1 MLEYTINIE
10 QISMML
16 YFIKY
21 LFIDIGSY
29 YIFLRLSKEN
39 NNLKQNS
46 IATIEIIVIT
56 YLYTLLR
63 VKDEPI
69 YSMVLLIIFITL
81 IFIQKSKRSIGTA
94 AVIAI
99 VSLGISFS
107 IFFISTAMNSIPN
120 IIFHTQNR
128 IIAIIGICITYLV
141 IYLLFINNRRLKN
154 GIISFSN
161 PENYEQFD
169 MIILNISTTILF
181 FIELFRSCKETLTWK
196 VGCNIVI
203 LSIIMFITIK
213 KSFQVY
219 YKQKLLMKQLEE
231 ADNEIINK
239 QKEIEKLEQENLNF
253 SKKSHSLAHKQKS
266 LEYKLNQLLMNEE
279 FSGELEIRDRL
290 NEISKELYKNPI
302 EDLTKTE
309 ITQIDDMLEF
319 MQSECVKNK
328 IDFNLQI
335 IGNVYHIINNIITVE
350 QLEIL
355 IADHIKDA
363 IIAIKHTDNINK
375 SILVKLGKIDGCYG
389 LYIYDSG
396 IEFEKETL
404 KNLGKKPST
413 THKDEGGTGM
423 GFMNTFDTLNG
434 CKGSLIIK
442 EIGKPSKDNFTKI
455 IMIKFDNKNEY
466 KVESYR

>member
-1 MLEYTINIE
+1 MNKRNKNDFFDLLMIN
-10 QISMML
+10 
-16 YFIKY
+16 
-21 LFIDIGSY
+21 
-29 YIFLRLSKEN
+29 LS
-39 NNLKQNS
+39 
-46 IATIEIIVIT
+46 IIV
-56 YLYTLLR
+56 
-63 VKDEPI
+63 
-69 YSMVLLIIFITL
+69 
-81 IFIQKSKRSIGTA
+81 
-94 AVIAI
+94 
-99 VSLGISFS
+99 
-107 IFFISTAMNSIPN
+107 
-120 IIFHTQNR
+120 
-128 IIAIIGICITYLV
+128 
-141 IYLLFINNRRLKN
+141 
-154 GIISFSN
+154 
-161 PENYEQFD
+161 
-169 MIILNISTTILF
+169 LF
-181 FIELFRSCKETLTWK
+181 FIVILRECDTLSTNQMAIF
-196 VGCNIVI
+196 VVI

-253 SKKSHSLAHKQKS
+253 SKKSHSMAHKQRS
-266 LEYKLNQLLMNEE
+266 LEYKLNHLLMKEE
-279 FSGELEIRDRL
+279 TSKELEIKT
-290 NEISKELYKNPI
+290 EIEKLSKELYQIPI
-302 EDLTKTE
+302 EDLPSTE

-423 GFMNTFDTLNG
+423 GFMNTFDTLNE
-434 CKGSLIIK
+434 CKGSLVIK

-455 IMIKFDNKNEY
+455 IMIKFDGKNEY

>member
-1 MLEYTINIE
+1 MKFTAIQGNLDTY
-10 QISMML
+10 MY
-16 YFIKY
+16 YFR
-21 LFIDIGSY
+21 LLVVNLGTY
-29 YIFLRLSKEN
+29 YIFLKIINGQKNRLANIIKMFFIFLVTFIN
-39 NNLKQNS
+39 LYVNVVTNNLTGTM
-46 IATIEIIVIT
+46 I
-56 YLYTLLR
+56 TLL
-63 VKDEPI
+63 
-69 YSMVLLIIFITL
+69 LLIVLFDKVGYNTTSYTIISFGISNL
-81 IFIQKSKRSIGTA
+81 IFFLSVMISGIPGVLFRVYNFNISLVIIITIYILLLFLVMKSKRIKYGFSFLTSKSKNDYFDFVMISLS
-94 AVIAI
+94 VIILFLI
-99 VSLGISFS
+99 V
-107 IFFISTAMNSIPN
+107 
-120 IIFHTQNR
+120 
-128 IIAIIGICITYLV
+128 V
-141 IYLLFINNRRLKN
+141 LKN
-154 GIISFSN
+154 NDFLITERMGIF
-161 PENYEQFD
+161 
-169 MIILNISTTILF
+169 
-181 FIELFRSCKETLTWK
+181 
-196 VGCNIVI
+196 VI
-203 LSIIMFITIK
+203 MFAIIMFITIK

-231 ADNEIINK
+231 AENEIINK

-253 SKKSHSLAHKQKS
+253 SKKSHSMAHKQRA
-266 LEYKLNQLLMNEE
+266 LEYKLNHLLMKEE
-279 FSGELEIRDRL
+279 TSKELEIKT
-290 NEISKELYKNPI
+290 EIEKLSKELYQIPI
-302 EDLTKTE
+302 EDLPSTE

-423 GFMNTFDTLNG
+423 GFMNTFDTLNE

-455 IMIKFDNKNEY
+455 IMIKFDGKNEY

>member
-1 MLEYTINIE
+1 
-10 QISMML
+10 
-16 YFIKY
+16 
-21 LFIDIGSY
+21 
-29 YIFLRLSKEN
+29 
-39 NNLKQNS
+39 
-46 IATIEIIVIT
+46 
-56 YLYTLLR
+56 
-63 VKDEPI
+63 
-69 YSMVLLIIFITL
+69 
-81 IFIQKSKRSIGTA
+81 
-94 AVIAI
+94 
-99 VSLGISFS
+99 
-107 IFFISTAMNSIPN
+107 
-120 IIFHTQNR
+120 
-128 IIAIIGICITYLV
+128 
-141 IYLLFINNRRLKN
+141 
-154 GIISFSN
+154 
-161 PENYEQFD
+161 
-169 MIILNISTTILF
+169 
-181 FIELFRSCKETLTWK
+181 
-196 VGCNIVI
+196 
-203 LSIIMFITIK
+203 
-213 KSFQVY
+213 
-219 YKQKLLMKQLEE
+219 
-231 ADNEIINK
+231 
-239 QKEIEKLEQENLNF
+239 
-253 SKKSHSLAHKQKS
+253 
-266 LEYKLNQLLMNEE
+266 MNEE

-375 SILVKLGKIDGCYG
+375 SVLVKLGKIDGCYG

-423 GFMNTFDTLNG
+423 GFMNTFDTLNE
-434 CKGSLIIK
+434 CKGSLVIK

-455 IMIKFDNKNEY
+455 IMIKFDGKNEY

>member
-1 MLEYTINIE
+1 MKFTAIQGNLDTY
-10 QISMML
+10 MY
-16 YFIKY
+16 YFR
-21 LFIDIGSY
+21 LLVVNLGTY
-29 YIFLRLSKEN
+29 YIFLKIINGQKNRLANIIKMFFIFLVTFIN
-39 NNLKQNS
+39 LYVNVVTNNLTGTM
-46 IATIEIIVIT
+46 I
-56 YLYTLLR
+56 TLL
-63 VKDEPI
+63 
-69 YSMVLLIIFITL
+69 LLIVLFDKVGYNTTSYTIISFGISNL
-81 IFIQKSKRSIGTA
+81 IFFLSVMISGIPGVLFRVYNFNISLVIIIIIYILLLFFVMKSKRIKYGFSFLTSKSKNDYFDFVMISLS
-94 AVIAI
+94 VIILFLI
-99 VSLGISFS
+99 V
-107 IFFISTAMNSIPN
+107 
-120 IIFHTQNR
+120 
-128 IIAIIGICITYLV
+128 V
-141 IYLLFINNRRLKN
+141 LKN
-154 GIISFSN
+154 NDFLITERMGIF
-161 PENYEQFD
+161 
-169 MIILNISTTILF
+169 
-181 FIELFRSCKETLTWK
+181 
-196 VGCNIVI
+196 VI
-203 LSIIMFITIK
+203 MFAIIMFITIK

-231 ADNEIINK
+231 AENEIINK

-253 SKKSHSLAHKQKS
+253 SKKSHSMAHKQRA
-266 LEYKLNQLLMNEE
+266 LEYKLNHLLMKEE
-279 FSGELEIRDRL
+279 TSKELEIKT
-290 NEISKELYKNPI
+290 EIEKLSKELYQIPI
-302 EDLTKTE
+302 EDLPSTE

-423 GFMNTFDTLNG
+423 GFMNTFDTLNE

-455 IMIKFDNKNEY
+455 IMIKFDGKNEY

>member
-1 MLEYTINIE
+1 MKFTAIQGNLDTY
-10 QISMML
+10 MY
-16 YFIKY
+16 YFR
-21 LFIDIGSY
+21 LLVVNLGTY
-29 YIFLRLSKEN
+29 YIFLKIINGQKNRLANIIKMFFIFLVTFIN
-39 NNLKQNS
+39 LYVNVVTNNLTGTM
-46 IATIEIIVIT
+46 I
-56 YLYTLLR
+56 TLL
-63 VKDEPI
+63 
-69 YSMVLLIIFITL
+69 LLIVLFDKVGYNTTSYTIISFGISNL
-81 IFIQKSKRSIGTA
+81 IFFLSVMISGIPGVLFRVYNFNISLVIIITIYILLLFFVMKSKRIKYGFSFLTSKSKNDYFDFVMISLS
-94 AVIAI
+94 VIILFLI
-99 VSLGISFS
+99 V
-107 IFFISTAMNSIPN
+107 
-120 IIFHTQNR
+120 
-128 IIAIIGICITYLV
+128 V
-141 IYLLFINNRRLKN
+141 LKN
-154 GIISFSN
+154 NDFLITERMGIF
-161 PENYEQFD
+161 
-169 MIILNISTTILF
+169 
-181 FIELFRSCKETLTWK
+181 
-196 VGCNIVI
+196 VI
-203 LSIIMFITIK
+203 MFAIIMFITIK

-231 ADNEIINK
+231 AENEIINK

-253 SKKSHSLAHKQKS
+253 SKKSHSMAHKQRA
-266 LEYKLNQLLMNEE
+266 LEYKLNHLLMKEE
-279 FSGELEIRDRL
+279 TSKELEIKT
-290 NEISKELYKNPI
+290 EIEKLSKELYQIPI
-302 EDLTKTE
+302 EDLPSTE

-423 GFMNTFDTLNG
+423 GFMNTFDTLNE

-455 IMIKFDNKNEY
+455 IMIKFDGKNEY
-466 KVESYR
+466 KVDHIDKF

>member
-1 MLEYTINIE
+1 MKFTAIQGNLDTYMYYFRLLVVNI
-10 QISMML
+10 
-16 YFIKY
+16 
-21 LFIDIGSY
+21 GTY
-29 YIFLRLSKEN
+29 YIFLKIINVQKNRLANIIKMFFIFLVTFIN
-39 NNLKQNS
+39 LYVNIVTNNLTGT
-46 IATIEIIVIT
+46 TI
-56 YLYTLLR
+56 TLL
-63 VKDEPI
+63 
-69 YSMVLLIIFITL
+69 LLIVLFDKVGYNTTSYTIISFGISNL
-81 IFIQKSKRSIGTA
+81 IFFLSVMISGIPGVLFRVYNFNISLVIIITIYLLLLFFIMKSKRIKYGFSFLTSKSKNDYFDFVMISLS
-94 AVIAI
+94 VIILFLI
-99 VSLGISFS
+99 V
-107 IFFISTAMNSIPN
+107 
-120 IIFHTQNR
+120 
-128 IIAIIGICITYLV
+128 V
-141 IYLLFINNRRLKN
+141 LKN
-154 GIISFSN
+154 NNFLITEQMGIF
-161 PENYEQFD
+161 
-169 MIILNISTTILF
+169 
-181 FIELFRSCKETLTWK
+181 
-196 VGCNIVI
+196 VI
-203 LSIIMFITIK
+203 MFAIIMFITIK

-253 SKKSHSLAHKQKS
+253 SKKSHSMAHKQRA
-266 LEYKLNQLLMNEE
+266 LEYKLNHLLMKEE
-279 FSGELEIRDRL
+279 TSKELEIKT
-290 NEISKELYKNPI
+290 EIEKLSKELYQIPI
-302 EDLTKTE
+302 EDLPSTE

-423 GFMNTFDTLNG
+423 GFMNTFDTLNE
-434 CKGSLIIK
+434 CKGSLVIK

-455 IMIKFDNKNEY
+455 IMIKFDGKNEY

>member
-1 MLEYTINIE
+1 MKFTAIQGNLDTY
-10 QISMML
+10 MY
-16 YFIKY
+16 YFR
-21 LFIDIGSY
+21 LLVVNLGTY
-29 YIFLRLSKEN
+29 YIFLKIINGQKNRLANIIKMFFIFLVTFIN
-39 NNLKQNS
+39 LYVNVVTNNLTGTM
-46 IATIEIIVIT
+46 I
-56 YLYTLLR
+56 TLL
-63 VKDEPI
+63 
-69 YSMVLLIIFITL
+69 LLIVLFDKVGYNTTSYTIISFGISNL
-81 IFIQKSKRSIGTA
+81 IFFLSVMISGIPGVLFRVYNFNISLVIIITIYILLLFFVMKSKRIKYGFSFLTSKSKNDYFDFVMISLS
-94 AVIAI
+94 VIILFLI
-99 VSLGISFS
+99 V
-107 IFFISTAMNSIPN
+107 
-120 IIFHTQNR
+120 
-128 IIAIIGICITYLV
+128 V
-141 IYLLFINNRRLKN
+141 LKN
-154 GIISFSN
+154 NDFLITERMGIF
-161 PENYEQFD
+161 
-169 MIILNISTTILF
+169 
-181 FIELFRSCKETLTWK
+181 
-196 VGCNIVI
+196 VI
-203 LSIIMFITIK
+203 MFAIIMFITIK

-231 ADNEIINK
+231 AENEIINK

-253 SKKSHSLAHKQKS
+253 SKKSHSMAHKQRA
-266 LEYKLNQLLMNEE
+266 LEYKLNHLLMKEE
-279 FSGELEIRDRL
+279 TSKELEIKT
-290 NEISKELYKNPI
+290 EIEKLLKELYQIPI
-302 EDLTKTE
+302 EDLPSTE

-423 GFMNTFDTLNG
+423 GFMNTFDTLNE

-455 IMIKFDNKNEY
+455 IMIKFDGKNEY

>member
-1 MLEYTINIE
+1 MLEYIINLEPIT
-10 QISMML
+10 ML
-16 YFIKY
+16 LFFIKY
-21 LFIDIGSY
+21 LFVNIGSY
-29 YIFLRLSKEN
+29 CIFLRISKQKN
-39 NNLKQNS
+39 DVRLNVIL
-46 IATIEIIVIT
+46 ILEIGVIT
-56 YLYTLLR
+56 YFYTLIR
-63 VKDEPI
+63 ERNTIFDA
-69 YSMVLLIIFITL
+69 MVLLMIFMTIIFVQI
-81 IFIQKSKRSIGTA
+81 SKK
-94 AVIAI
+94 AI
-99 VSLGISFS
+99 VTTIIITIVSVGISFS
-107 IFFISTAMNSIPN
+107 IFFLATLINCIFSVICHNINDVFTA
-120 IIFHTQNR
+120 
-128 IIAIIGICITYLV
+128 IGIGITYFIFIL
-141 IYLLFINNRRLKN
+141 IFINNKRLKS
-154 GIISFSN
+154 GIIFSKRSK
-161 PENYEQFD
+161 NYEQFD
-169 MIILNISTTILF
+169 VIILNISTIILF
-181 FIELFRSCKETLTWK
+181 LIGAFRSSEGKITWK
-196 VGCNIVI
+196 MGINIVI
-203 LSIIMFITIK
+203 LSIIMFATIK

-219 YKQKLLMKQLEE
+219 YKQKLLFQQLEE
-231 ADNEIINK
+231 ANTELQEK
-239 QKEIEKLEQENLNF
+239 QKEIEHLEQENLNF
-253 SKKSHSLAHKQKS
+253 SKRSHSMAHKQRT
-266 LEYKLNQLLMNEE
+266 LEYKLNQMLMNEE
-279 FSGELEIRDRL
+279 VSKEIDIKTEIEEL
-290 NEISKELYKNPI
+290 SKELYQKPV
-302 EDLTKTE
+302 EELTKTE

-423 GFMNTFDTLNG
+423 GFMNTFDTLNE
-434 CKGSLIIK
+434 CKGSLVIK

-455 IMIKFDNKNEY
+455 IMIKFDGKNEY

>member
-1 MLEYTINIE
+1 MKFTAIQGNLDTY
-10 QISMML
+10 MY
-16 YFIKY
+16 YFR
-21 LFIDIGSY
+21 LLVVNLGTY
-29 YIFLRLSKEN
+29 YIFLKIINGQKNRLANIIKMFFIFLVTFIN
-39 NNLKQNS
+39 LYVNVVTNNLTGTM
-46 IATIEIIVIT
+46 I
-56 YLYTLLR
+56 TLL
-63 VKDEPI
+63 
-69 YSMVLLIIFITL
+69 LLIVLFDKVGYNTTSYTIISFGISNL
-81 IFIQKSKRSIGTA
+81 IFFLSVMISGIPGVLFRVYNFNISLVIIITIYILLLFFVMKSKRIKYGFSFLTSKSKNDYFDFVRISLS
-94 AVIAI
+94 VIILFLI
-99 VSLGISFS
+99 V
-107 IFFISTAMNSIPN
+107 
-120 IIFHTQNR
+120 
-128 IIAIIGICITYLV
+128 V
-141 IYLLFINNRRLKN
+141 LKN
-154 GIISFSN
+154 NDFLITERMGIF
-161 PENYEQFD
+161 
-169 MIILNISTTILF
+169 
-181 FIELFRSCKETLTWK
+181 
-196 VGCNIVI
+196 VI
-203 LSIIMFITIK
+203 MFAIIMFITIK

-231 ADNEIINK
+231 AENEIINK

-253 SKKSHSLAHKQKS
+253 SKKSHSMAHKQRA
-266 LEYKLNQLLMNEE
+266 LEYKLNHLLMKEE
-279 FSGELEIRDRL
+279 TSKELEIKT
-290 NEISKELYKNPI
+290 EIEKLSKELYQIPI
-302 EDLTKTE
+302 EDLPSTE

-423 GFMNTFDTLNG
+423 GFMNTFDTLNE

-455 IMIKFDNKNEY
+455 IMIKFDGKNEY

>member
-1 MLEYTINIE
+1 MEKTINYEPIG
-10 QISMML
+10 IVIF
-16 YFIKY
+16 FIKY
-21 LFIDIGSY
+21 IFINLGAY
-29 YIFLRLSKEN
+29 YIFLKLSNQK
-39 NNLKQNS
+39 NNLKQNL
-46 IATIEIIVIT
+46 IAIIEIFAIT
-56 YLYTLLR
+56 YYYVLIQEKKDYFNSMILLI
-63 VKDEPI
+63 VF
-69 YSMVLLIIFITL
+69 MVIIFI
-81 IFIQKSKRSIGTA
+81 QASNKSIGTT
-94 AVIAI
+94 II
-99 VSLGISFS
+99 MTLSSLSISFI
-107 IFFISTAMNSIPN
+107 IFFIAIALNSIPN
-120 IIFHTQNR
+120 VVMGTQNDLIIVSSLVITYSIILIIFTKNK
-128 IIAIIGICITYLV
+128 
-141 IYLLFINNRRLKN
+141 RLKD
-154 GIISFSN
+154 GITFLKNSKN
-161 PENYEQFD
+161 NEQFD
-169 MIILNISTTILF
+169 LLILNVSTIIIFLIEIFKICNQITI
-181 FIELFRSCKETLTWK
+181 IEKMGHS
-196 VGCNIVI
+196 IVI
-203 LSIIMFITIK
+203 LSIIMFATIK

-219 YKQKLLMKQLEE
+219 YKQKLLFQQLEE
-231 ADNEIINK
+231 ANTELQEK
-239 QKEIEKLEQENLNF
+239 QKEIEHLEQENLNF
-253 SKKSHSLAHKQKS
+253 SKRSHSMAHKQRT
-266 LEYKLNQLLMNEE
+266 LEYKLNQMLMNEE
-279 FSGELEIRDRL
+279 VSKEIDIKTEIEEL
-290 NEISKELYKNPI
+290 SKELYQKPV
-302 EDLTKTE
+302 EELTKTE

-423 GFMNTFDTLNG
+423 GFMNTFDTLNE
-434 CKGSLIIK
+434 CKGSLVIK

-455 IMIKFDNKNEY
+455 IMIKFDGKNEY

>member
-1 MLEYTINIE
+1 MKFTAIQGNLDTY
-10 QISMML
+10 MY
-16 YFIKY
+16 YFR
-21 LFIDIGSY
+21 LLVVNLGTY
-29 YIFLRLSKEN
+29 YIFLKIINGQKNRLANIIKMFFIFLVTFIN
-39 NNLKQNS
+39 LYVNVVTNNLTGTM
-46 IATIEIIVIT
+46 I
-56 YLYTLLR
+56 TLL
-63 VKDEPI
+63 
-69 YSMVLLIIFITL
+69 LLIVLFDKVGYNTTSYTIISFGISNL
-81 IFIQKSKRSIGTA
+81 IFFLSVMISGIPGVLFRVYNFNISLVIIITIYILLLFFVMKSKRIKYGFSFLTSKSKNDYFDFVMISLS
-94 AVIAI
+94 VIILFLI
-99 VSLGISFS
+99 V
-107 IFFISTAMNSIPN
+107 
-120 IIFHTQNR
+120 
-128 IIAIIGICITYLV
+128 V
-141 IYLLFINNRRLKN
+141 LKN
-154 GIISFSN
+154 NDFLITERMGIF
-161 PENYEQFD
+161 
-169 MIILNISTTILF
+169 
-181 FIELFRSCKETLTWK
+181 
-196 VGCNIVI
+196 VI
-203 LSIIMFITIK
+203 MFAIIMFITIK

-231 ADNEIINK
+231 AENEIINK

-253 SKKSHSLAHKQKS
+253 SKKSHSMAHKQRA
-266 LEYKLNQLLMNEE
+266 LEYKLNHLLMKEE
-279 FSGELEIRDRL
+279 TSKELEIKT
-290 NEISKELYKNPI
+290 EIEKLSKELYQIPI
-302 EDLTKTE
+302 EDLPSTE

-423 GFMNTFDTLNG
+423 GFMNTFDTLNE
-434 CKGSLIIK
+434 CKGSLVIK

-455 IMIKFDNKNEY
+455 IMIKFDGKNEY

>member
-1 MLEYTINIE
+1 MKFTAIQGNLDTY
-10 QISMML
+10 MY
-16 YFIKY
+16 YFR
-21 LFIDIGSY
+21 LLVVNLGTY
-29 YIFLRLSKEN
+29 YIFLKIINGQKNRLANIIKMFFIFLVTFIN
-39 NNLKQNS
+39 LYVNVVTNNLTGTM
-46 IATIEIIVIT
+46 I
-56 YLYTLLR
+56 TLL
-63 VKDEPI
+63 
-69 YSMVLLIIFITL
+69 LLIVLFDKVGYNTTSYTIISFGISNL
-81 IFIQKSKRSIGTA
+81 IFFLSVMISGIPGVLFRVYNFNISLVIIITIYILLLFFVMKSKRIKYGFSFLTSKSKNDYFDFVMISLS
-94 AVIAI
+94 VIILFLI
-99 VSLGISFS
+99 V
-107 IFFISTAMNSIPN
+107 
-120 IIFHTQNR
+120 
-128 IIAIIGICITYLV
+128 V
-141 IYLLFINNRRLKN
+141 LKN
-154 GIISFSN
+154 NDFLITERMGIF
-161 PENYEQFD
+161 
-169 MIILNISTTILF
+169 
-181 FIELFRSCKETLTWK
+181 
-196 VGCNIVI
+196 VI
-203 LSIIMFITIK
+203 MFAIIMFITIK

-231 ADNEIINK
+231 AENEIINK

-253 SKKSHSLAHKQKS
+253 SKKSHSMAHKQRA
-266 LEYKLNQLLMNEE
+266 LEYKLNHLLMKEE
-279 FSGELEIRDRL
+279 TSKELEIKT
-290 NEISKELYKNPI
+290 EIEKLSKELYQIPI
-302 EDLTKTE
+302 EDLPSTE

-423 GFMNTFDTLNG
+423 VFMNTFDTLNE

-455 IMIKFDNKNEY
+455 IMIKFDGKNEY

>member
-1 MLEYTINIE
+1 MKFTAIQGNLDTY
-10 QISMML
+10 MY
-16 YFIKY
+16 YFR
-21 LFIDIGSY
+21 LLVVNLGTY
-29 YIFLRLSKEN
+29 YIFLKIINGQKNRLANIIKMFFIFLVTFIN
-39 NNLKQNS
+39 LYVNVVTNNLTGTM
-46 IATIEIIVIT
+46 I
-56 YLYTLLR
+56 TLL
-63 VKDEPI
+63 
-69 YSMVLLIIFITL
+69 VLIVLFDKVGYNTTSYTIISFGISNL
-81 IFIQKSKRSIGTA
+81 IFFLSVMISGIPGVLFRVYNFNISLVIIITIYILLLFFVMKSKRIKYGFSFLTSKSKNDYFDFVMISLS
-94 AVIAI
+94 VIILFLI
-99 VSLGISFS
+99 V
-107 IFFISTAMNSIPN
+107 
-120 IIFHTQNR
+120 
-128 IIAIIGICITYLV
+128 V
-141 IYLLFINNRRLKN
+141 LKN
-154 GIISFSN
+154 NDFLITERMGIF
-161 PENYEQFD
+161 
-169 MIILNISTTILF
+169 
-181 FIELFRSCKETLTWK
+181 
-196 VGCNIVI
+196 VI
-203 LSIIMFITIK
+203 MFAIIMFITIK

-231 ADNEIINK
+231 AENEIINK

-253 SKKSHSLAHKQKS
+253 SKKSHSMAHKQRA
-266 LEYKLNQLLMNEE
+266 LEYKLNHLLMKEE
-279 FSGELEIRDRL
+279 TSKELEIKT
-290 NEISKELYKNPI
+290 EIEKLSKELYQIPI
-302 EDLTKTE
+302 EDLPSTE

-375 SILVKLGKIDGCYG
+375 SILVKLGKINECYG

-404 KNLGKKPST
+404 ENLGKKPST

-423 GFMNTFDTLNG
+423 GFMNTFDTLNE
-434 CKGSLIIK
+434 CKGSLVIK

-455 IMIKFDNKNEY
+455 IMIKFDGKNEY

>member
-1 MLEYTINIE
+1 MKFTAIQGNLDTY
-10 QISMML
+10 MY
-16 YFIKY
+16 YFR
-21 LFIDIGSY
+21 LLVVNLGTY
-29 YIFLRLSKEN
+29 YIFLKIINGQKNRLANIIKMFFIFLVTFIN
-39 NNLKQNS
+39 LYVNVVTNNLTGTM
-46 IATIEIIVIT
+46 I
-56 YLYTLLR
+56 TLL
-63 VKDEPI
+63 
-69 YSMVLLIIFITL
+69 LLIVLFDKVGYNTTSYTIISFGISNL
-81 IFIQKSKRSIGTA
+81 IFFLSVMISGIPGVLFRVYNFNISLVIIITIYILLLFFVMKSKRIKYGFSFLTSKSKNDYFDFVMISLS
-94 AVIAI
+94 VIILFLI
-99 VSLGISFS
+99 V
-107 IFFISTAMNSIPN
+107 
-120 IIFHTQNR
+120 
-128 IIAIIGICITYLV
+128 V
-141 IYLLFINNRRLKN
+141 LKN
-154 GIISFSN
+154 NDFLITERMGIF
-161 PENYEQFD
+161 
-169 MIILNISTTILF
+169 
-181 FIELFRSCKETLTWK
+181 
-196 VGCNIVI
+196 VI
-203 LSIIMFITIK
+203 MFAIIMFITIK

-231 ADNEIINK
+231 AENEIINK

-253 SKKSHSLAHKQKS
+253 SKKSHSMAHKQRA
-266 LEYKLNQLLMNEE
+266 LEYKLNHLLMKEE
-279 FSGELEIRDRL
+279 TSKELEIKT
-290 NEISKELYKNPI
+290 EIEKLSKELYQIPI
-302 EDLTKTE
+302 EDLPSTE

-423 GFMNTFDTLNG
+423 GFMNTFDTLNE
-434 CKGSLIIK
+434 CKGNLIIK

-455 IMIKFDNKNEY
+455 IMIKFDGKNEY

>member
-1 MLEYTINIE
+1 MIMTA
-10 QISMML
+10 
-16 YFIKY
+16 
-21 LFIDIGSY
+21 GS
-29 YIFLRLSKEN
+29 LS
-39 NNLKQNS
+39 
-46 IATIEIIVIT
+46 
-56 YLYTLLR
+56 
-63 VKDEPI
+63 
-69 YSMVLLIIFITL
+69 
-81 IFIQKSKRSIGTA
+81 
-94 AVIAI
+94 
-99 VSLGISFS
+99 ISFS
-107 IFFISTAMNSIPN
+107 IFFIAAFINSLPN
-120 IIFHTQNR
+120 IILQTQNDF
-128 IIAIIGICITYLV
+128 IIVSGICITYL
-141 IYLLFINNRRLKN
+141 ILFLLFINNKRIKKGIAFWNDCKN
-154 GIISFSN
+154 S
-161 PENYEQFD
+161 EQFD
-169 MIILNISTTILF
+169 WLILNISTVILF
-181 FIELFRSCKETLTWK
+181 L
-196 VGCNIVI
+196 IVI
-203 LSIIMFITIK
+203 FEICKGGAIRRTLGYSIVVLSIIMFIAIK

-423 GFMNTFDTLNG
+423 GFMNTFDTLNE
-434 CKGSLIIK
+434 CKGSLVIK

-455 IMIKFDNKNEY
+455 IMIKFDGKNEY

>member
-1 MLEYTINIE
+1 MKFTAIQGNLDTY
-10 QISMML
+10 MY
-16 YFIKY
+16 YFR
-21 LFIDIGSY
+21 LLVVNLGTY
-29 YIFLRLSKEN
+29 YIFLKIINGQKNRLANIIKMFFIFLVTFIN
-39 NNLKQNS
+39 LYVNVVTNNLTGTM
-46 IATIEIIVIT
+46 I
-56 YLYTLLR
+56 TLL
-63 VKDEPI
+63 
-69 YSMVLLIIFITL
+69 LLIVLFDKVGYNTTSYTIISFGISNL
-81 IFIQKSKRSIGTA
+81 IFFLSVMISGIPGVLFRVYNFNISLVIIITIYILLLFFVMKSKRIKYGFSFLTSKSKNDYFDFVMISLS
-94 AVIAI
+94 VIILFLI
-99 VSLGISFS
+99 V
-107 IFFISTAMNSIPN
+107 
-120 IIFHTQNR
+120 
-128 IIAIIGICITYLV
+128 V
-141 IYLLFINNRRLKN
+141 LKN
-154 GIISFSN
+154 NDFLITERMGIF
-161 PENYEQFD
+161 
-169 MIILNISTTILF
+169 
-181 FIELFRSCKETLTWK
+181 
-196 VGCNIVI
+196 VI
-203 LSIIMFITIK
+203 MFAIIMFITIK

-231 ADNEIINK
+231 AENEIINK

-253 SKKSHSLAHKQKS
+253 SKKSHSMAHKQRA
-266 LEYKLNQLLMNEE
+266 LEYKLNHLLMKEE
-279 FSGELEIRDRL
+279 TSKELEIKT
-290 NEISKELYKNPI
+290 EIEKLSKELYQIPI
-302 EDLTKTE
+302 EDLPSTE

-404 KNLGKKPST
+404 ENLGKKPST

-423 GFMNTFDTLNG
+423 GFMNTFDTLNE

-455 IMIKFDNKNEY
+455 IMIKFDGKNEY

>member
-1 MLEYTINIE
+1 MDYMIIQENISNYLYYFRLLIIN
-10 QISMML
+10 L
-16 YFIKY
+16 
-21 LFIDIGSY
+21 GAY
-29 YIFLRLSKEN
+29 YIFLKTVKNKSTKLTKN
-39 NNLKQNS
+39 
-46 IATIEIIVIT
+46 VIF
-56 YLYTLLR
+56 L
-63 VKDEPI
+63 
-69 YSMVLLIIFITL
+69 L
-81 IFIQKSKRSIGTA
+81 IFIVTA
-94 AVIAI
+94 IELYETINGNELNGIIITLLLLILLFDWVSTDTMSFTIL
-99 VSLGISFS
+99 SLGISYV
-107 IFFISTAMNSIPN
+107 IFFASVVIS
-120 IIFHTQNR
+120 
-128 IIAIIGICITYLV
+128 G
-141 IYLLFINNRRLKN
+141 
-154 GIISFSN
+154 
-161 PENYEQFD
+161 
-169 MIILNISTTILF
+169 ILNILFKVKNDIIAFLCISIIYCMLINCIMSRKKIKSGFSFLNKKNKSNFFDLLMINLSIIVLFCIVMLKNCDILLINQMAIF
-181 FIELFRSCKETLTWK
+181 
-196 VGCNIVI
+196 VVI

-253 SKKSHSLAHKQKS
+253 SKKSHSMAHKQRA
-266 LEYKLNQLLMNEE
+266 LEYKLNHLLMKEE
-279 FSGELEIRDRL
+279 TSKELEIKT
-290 NEISKELYKNPI
+290 EIEKLSKELYQIPI
-302 EDLTKTE
+302 EDLPSTE

-375 SILVKLGKIDGCYG
+375 SILVKLGKINECYG

-396 IEFEKETL
+396 IEFEKEIL
-404 KNLGKKPST
+404 ENLGKKPST

-423 GFMNTFDTLNG
+423 GFMNTFDTLNE
-434 CKGSLIIK
+434 CKGSLVIK

-455 IMIKFDNKNEY
+455 IMIKFDGKNEY

>member
-1 MLEYTINIE
+1 MKYIVNTEE
-10 QISMML
+10 ISMIVF
-16 YFIKY
+16 FIKY
-21 LFIDIGSY
+21 LLIDISTY
-29 YIFLRLSKEN
+29 YMFLKLSNQK
-39 NNLKQNS
+39 NS
-46 IATIEIIVIT
+46 IKINVIAMIGIIIVT
-56 YLYTLLR
+56 YLYTIMQGR
-63 VKDEPI
+63 ITPMD
-69 YSMVLLIIFITL
+69 SMILLIIFITI
-81 IFIQKSKRSIGTA
+81 IFIANSKRPMGTTIIITVGSLSISY
-94 AVIAI
+94 
-99 VSLGISFS
+99 SL
-107 IFFISTAMNSIPN
+107 FFIATFLNSIPN
-120 IIFHTQNR
+120 IVLHTQNDLV
-128 IIAIIGICITYLV
+128 IISTIGVTYL
-141 IYLLFINNRRLKN
+141 ILFFIFIKNKRLKN
-154 GIISFSN
+154 GIILSN
-161 PENYEQFD
+161 NEKHNEQFD
-169 MIILNISTTILF
+169 ILILNISTVILF
-181 FIELFRSCKETLTWK
+181 VMEIFGNYNVQMLGRTGMYIA
-196 VGCNIVI
+196 I
-203 LSIIMFITIK
+203 LSIIMFATIK

-253 SKKSHSLAHKQKS
+253 SKKSHSMAHKQRA
-266 LEYKLNQLLMNEE
+266 LEYKLNHLLMKEE
-279 FSGELEIRDRL
+279 TSKELEIKT
-290 NEISKELYKNPI
+290 EIEKLSKELYQIPI
-302 EDLTKTE
+302 EDLPSTE

-423 GFMNTFDTLNG
+423 GFMNTFDTLNE
-434 CKGSLIIK
+434 CKGSLVIK

-455 IMIKFDNKNEY
+455 IMIKFDGKNEY

>member
-1 MLEYTINIE
+1 MKFTAIQGNLDTY
-10 QISMML
+10 MY
-16 YFIKY
+16 YFR
-21 LFIDIGSY
+21 LLVVNLGTY
-29 YIFLRLSKEN
+29 YIFLKIINGQKNRLANIIKMFFIFLVTFIN
-39 NNLKQNS
+39 LYVNVVTNNLTGTM
-46 IATIEIIVIT
+46 I
-56 YLYTLLR
+56 TLL
-63 VKDEPI
+63 
-69 YSMVLLIIFITL
+69 LLIVLFDKVGYNTTSYTIISFGISNL
-81 IFIQKSKRSIGTA
+81 IFFLSVMISGIPGVLFRVYNFNISLVIIITIYILLLFFVMKSKRIKYGFSFLTSKSKNDYFDFVMISLS
-94 AVIAI
+94 VIILFLI
-99 VSLGISFS
+99 V
-107 IFFISTAMNSIPN
+107 
-120 IIFHTQNR
+120 
-128 IIAIIGICITYLV
+128 V
-141 IYLLFINNRRLKN
+141 LKN
-154 GIISFSN
+154 NDFLITERMGIF
-161 PENYEQFD
+161 
-169 MIILNISTTILF
+169 
-181 FIELFRSCKETLTWK
+181 
-196 VGCNIVI
+196 VI
-203 LSIIMFITIK
+203 MFAIIMFITIK

-231 ADNEIINK
+231 AENEIINK

-253 SKKSHSLAHKQKS
+253 SKKSHSMAHKQRA
-266 LEYKLNQLLMNEE
+266 LEYKLNHLLMKEE
-279 FSGELEIRDRL
+279 TSKELEIKT
-290 NEISKELYKNPI
+290 EIEKLSKELYQIPI
-302 EDLTKTE
+302 EDLPSTE
-309 ITQIDDMLEF
+309 ITQKDDMLEF

-423 GFMNTFDTLNG
+423 GFMNTFDTLNE

-455 IMIKFDNKNEY
+455 IMIKFDGKNEY

>member
-1 MLEYTINIE
+1 MKFTAIQGNLDTY
-10 QISMML
+10 MY
-16 YFIKY
+16 YFR
-21 LFIDIGSY
+21 LLVVNLGTY
-29 YIFLRLSKEN
+29 YIFLKIINGQKNRLANIIKMFFIFLVTFIN
-39 NNLKQNS
+39 LYVNVVTNNLTGTM
-46 IATIEIIVIT
+46 I
-56 YLYTLLR
+56 TLL
-63 VKDEPI
+63 
-69 YSMVLLIIFITL
+69 LLIVLFDKVGYNTTSYTIISFGISNL
-81 IFIQKSKRSIGTA
+81 IFFLSVMISRIPGVLFRVYNFNISLVIIITIYILLLFFVMKSKRIKYGFSFLTSKSKNDYFDFVMISLS
-94 AVIAI
+94 VIILFLI
-99 VSLGISFS
+99 V
-107 IFFISTAMNSIPN
+107 
-120 IIFHTQNR
+120 
-128 IIAIIGICITYLV
+128 V
-141 IYLLFINNRRLKN
+141 LKN
-154 GIISFSN
+154 NDFLITERMGIF
-161 PENYEQFD
+161 
-169 MIILNISTTILF
+169 
-181 FIELFRSCKETLTWK
+181 
-196 VGCNIVI
+196 VI
-203 LSIIMFITIK
+203 MFAIIMFITIK

-231 ADNEIINK
+231 AENEIINK

-253 SKKSHSLAHKQKS
+253 SKKSHSMAHKQRA
-266 LEYKLNQLLMNEE
+266 LEYKLNHLLMKEE
-279 FSGELEIRDRL
+279 TSKELEIKT
-290 NEISKELYKNPI
+290 EIEKLSKELYQIPI
-302 EDLTKTE
+302 EDLPSTE

-423 GFMNTFDTLNG
+423 GFMNTFDTLNE

-455 IMIKFDNKNEY
+455 IMIKFDGKNEY